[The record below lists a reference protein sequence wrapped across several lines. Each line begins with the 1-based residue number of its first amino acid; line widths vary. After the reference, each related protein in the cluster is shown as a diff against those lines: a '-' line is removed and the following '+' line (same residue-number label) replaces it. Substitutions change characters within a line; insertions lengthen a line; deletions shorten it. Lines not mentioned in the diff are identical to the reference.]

1 MIASLRSLNAR
12 WFRAAKSETPETA
25 GAGDFI
31 PAAEVAPKV
40 GLALSCGGARGL
52 AHVGVIQVLEEEG
65 IPVSAIAGTSMGA
78 YVGSLWAAGLN
89 GSRLEALA
97 REIKDRKTMLKL
109 LDPLFPPSEGL
120 IRGDKI
126 RKHLE
131 RSLGALDFSELA
143 VPLLVIATDID
154 SLSAHVFDSGSVAA
168 AVHASSAIPGVC
180 APVRLNGRRY
190 IDGGA
195 SEPMPVTLLKAR
207 FGVDVVI
214 AVNVM
219 PTPKD
224 IEECRDT
231 VFEGPPKAP
240 RNALARGTAKFWK
253 SINLLA
259 YGNVIDTFRRSL
271 MGAQLRLVA
280 KECERADLVV
290 HPFFCKS
297 TWYDFENFDLYIAAG
312 RDAAK
317 QAIPQIRELIRASKT
332 PSATPHNI
340 PASSGKPSTSKGEG
354 HHEDSESSSE
364 VGLNAA

>member
-12 WFRAAKSETPETA
+12 WFRAAKTETPETA
-25 GAGDFI
+25 GASDLV
-31 PAAEVAPKV
+31 PAAEIAPKI

-89 GSRLEALA
+89 GAKLESLA
-97 REIKDRKTMLKL
+97 REIKDRKTVLKL

-126 RKHLE
+126 RRHLE
-131 RSLGALDFSELA
+131 RSLGHLDFTELA

-180 APVRLNGRRY
+180 APVRLNRRRY

-195 SEPMPVTLLKAR
+195 SEPLPVTLLKAR

-214 AVNVM
+214 AVNAM
-219 PTPKD
+219 PTSKD

-231 VFEGPPKAP
+231 VFEGPPKVKK
-240 RNALARGTAKFWK
+240 NVFARGTAKFWK

-271 MGAQLRLVA
+271 MSAQLRLVA
-280 KECERADLVV
+280 KECERAEVVV

-312 RDAAK
+312 REAAR
-317 QAIPQIRELIRASKT
+317 AALPQIRELVGGPRSNPHSMGRAIESPARKSETHETAESNSKM
-332 PSATPHNI
+332 
-340 PASSGKPSTSKGEG
+340 
-354 HHEDSESSSE
+354 
-364 VGLNAA
+364 GLNAA